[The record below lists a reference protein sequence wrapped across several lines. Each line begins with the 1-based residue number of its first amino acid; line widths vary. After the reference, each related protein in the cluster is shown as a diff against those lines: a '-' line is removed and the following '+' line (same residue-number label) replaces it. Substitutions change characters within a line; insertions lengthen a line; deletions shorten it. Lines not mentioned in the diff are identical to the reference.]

1 MRSRAGGFIIT
12 RVATHSLG
20 PGARS
25 RRDAQAQAGSM
36 QLRDHSWQTLQEA

>member
-20 PGARS
+20 PGLGAAATPSAGGEYAAARP
-25 RRDAQAQAGSM
+25 
-36 QLRDHSWQTLQEA
+36 SWRTLQEA